1 MHLCIVPRSCNS
13 SIKGCSFWLFH
24 VSPYVPAYQ
33 WSVTIFTPLVSCI
46 YLVQLRICS
55 CHFSGGEKKEGDV
68 PVPDPEVDEPIN
80 IDISGATNN
89 SNTNHSSPSRCLM
102 DKQKRAAK
110 RQRMSV
116 DRIVE
121 GGFFFLSSWV
131 CNGIYITEGNKKDSC
146 RQLDVCIRVVLDVH
160 PTILLR

>member
-1 MHLCIVPRSCNS
+1 MLT
-13 SIKGCSFWLFH
+13 
-24 VSPYVPAYQ
+24 VSDDI
-33 WSVTIFTPLVSCI
+33 SPLS
-46 YLVQLRICS
+46 LSHRGSDPVQLRICS

-121 GGFFFLSSWV
+121 GG
-131 CNGIYITEGNKKDSC
+131 
-146 RQLDVCIRVVLDVH
+146 
-160 PTILLR
+160 LRSLTL